1 MKTYLYIILALLLI
15 IVFVTVSPLFTSNS
29 LQIKDSNQSA
39 PSHRRQH
46 NDSRILI
53 IYTGGTIGMKET
65 AKGYAPDKG
74 YIEKQ
79 LGKILD
85 LYPSENNKIG
95 QYKFINYDPL
105 LDSSNMTPKDWNKII
120 HTIESNYNSYDSFI
134 ILHGTD
140 TLAYTASALSFA
152 FLGLTKPIIV
162 TGSQLTIEKLKNDGR
177 NNLVTSLLY
186 ASNPKAVNEV
196 VIVFDNN
203 IIRGNRAVKISPNKF
218 DAFGSPNF
226 ALIGKYG
233 VTFEINET
241 VEKFDKN
248 VALEISYYNTDIHI
262 PIERLAPGKNWKI
275 VNSNIN
281 HANEYNIVA
290 IILST
295 FGIGNG
301 PTKDEHFMHALHLA
315 RSKQINVFN
324 ITQCLEGRVDEGD
337 YATGS
342 GLKEAGVIGGKDMT
356 IEAAYTK
363 ALYLA
368 SKFPG
373 SYDLINKYFQEN
385 LRGELREKSQALFDP
400 LTQ

>member
-1 MKTYLYIILALLLI
+1 MKTYLYIILILLLVI
-15 IVFVTVSPLFTSNS
+15 ILVTVSPLLAQASKAAASSDVMTRPG
-29 LQIKDSNQSA
+29 K
-39 PSHRRQH
+39 REH
-46 NDSRILI
+46 NNRDILI

-65 AKGYAPDKG
+65 AKGFAPDKG
-74 YIEKQ
+74 YIDKQ
-79 LGKILD
+79 LGKILS

-95 QYKFINYDPL
+95 RYKFISFDPL

-120 HTIESNYNSYDSFI
+120 RTIENNYNSYDSFI
-134 ILHGTD
+134 VLHGTD

-177 NNLVTSLLY
+177 NNLITSLLY
-186 ASNPKAVNEV
+186 ASDTRAVNEV
-196 VIVFDNN
+196 VVIFDND
-203 IIRGNRAVKISPNKF
+203 IIRGNRTVKISPNKF
-218 DAFGSPNF
+218 AAFGSPNY

-233 VTFEINET
+233 VTFELNSM
-241 VEKFDKN
+241 VEKLQKSTI
-248 VALEISYYNTDIHI
+248 LEISYYNTDIHI
-262 PIERLAPGKNWKI
+262 PIEQLAPGKNWKI
-275 VNSNIN
+275 VTNNIK
-281 HANEYNIVA
+281 HASEYNVVA
-290 IILST
+290 IIILT

-301 PTKDEHFMHALHLA
+301 PTKDEEFMHALHLA

-342 GLKEAGVIGGKDMT
+342 GLKDAGVVGGKDMT

-373 SYDLINKYFQEN
+373 SYELINKYFQDD
-385 LRGELREKSQALFDP
+385 LRGELRDKSQALFDP
-400 LTQ
+400 LT

>member
-1 MKTYLYIILALLLI
+1 MKTYLYIILILLLVI
-15 IVFVTVSPLFTSNS
+15 ILVTVSPLLASASKAATSADV
-29 LQIKDSNQSA
+29 ITHPGK
-39 PSHRRQH
+39 REH
-46 NDSRILI
+46 NNRDILI

-65 AKGYAPDKG
+65 SKGFAPDKG
-74 YIEKQ
+74 YIDKQ
-79 LGKILD
+79 LGKILS

-95 QYKFINYDPL
+95 RYKFISFDPL

-120 HTIESNYNSYDSFI
+120 RTIENNYNSYDSFI
-134 ILHGTD
+134 VLHGTD

-152 FLGLTKPIIV
+152 FQGLTKPIIV

-177 NNLVTSLLY
+177 NNLITSLLY
-186 ASNPKAVNEV
+186 ASDTRAVNEV
-196 VIVFDNN
+196 VVVFNN
-203 IIRGNRAVKISPNKF
+203 DIIRGNRTVKISPNKF
-218 DAFGSPNF
+218 AAFGSPNY

-233 VTFEINET
+233 VTFELNSM
-241 VEKFDKN
+241 VEKLQKSTI
-248 VALEISYYNTDIHI
+248 LEISYYNTDIHI
-262 PIERLAPGKNWKI
+262 PIEQLAPGKNWKI
-275 VNSNIN
+275 VTNNIK
-281 HANEYNIVA
+281 HASEYNVVA
-290 IILST
+290 IIILT

-301 PTKDEHFMHALHLA
+301 PTKDEEFMHALHLA

-342 GLKEAGVIGGKDMT
+342 GLKDAGVVGGKDMT

-373 SYDLINKYFQEN
+373 SYELINKYFQDD
-385 LRGELREKSQALFDP
+385 LRGELRDKSQALFDP
-400 LTQ
+400 LT